1 MKNFRPRGNMA
12 TTEERI
18 KQKAFTVGVS
28 INKLPDYCGGVIGK
42 TALADALASGRL
54 AQPIA
59 DKIEEALD
67 VMQSMKID
75 AGSVFSPGFELPIDF
90 SQPASLRAV
99 FEQRLRDYRDK
110 KDPMI
115 SRYCVV
121 RIGLNYF
128 DRVNS
133 NEVLSRPDP
142 SSCACFESPALAN
155 EVVRELLKIGR
166 KADVQIVPLM
176 RRRSETA
183 KTLSQ
188 VGFVTTEVEH
198 DAD

>member
-1 MKNFRPRGNMA
+1 MA

-54 AQPIA
+54 TQPIA
-59 DKIEEALD
+59 DKVEEALD

-75 AGSVFSPGFELPIDF
+75 AGSVFARGFELPIDF
-90 SQPASLRAV
+90 SQPAALRSV
-99 FEQRLRDYRDK
+99 FEQRLRDHRET
-110 KDPMI
+110 KDPTL

-121 RIGLNYF
+121 RVGLNFF

-133 NEVLSRPDP
+133 GEVLTRPDQL
-142 SSCACFESPALAN
+142 SCACFESPALAN
-155 EVVRELLKIGR
+155 EVARELIKRGLKANVEI
-166 KADVQIVPLM
+166 IPLM
-176 RRRSETA
+176 RRRSETV

-198 DAD
+198 A